1 MHGVVV
7 NGYIPPAAM
16 KNRELVLGM
25 CELRY
30 LRAGGMGD
38 TCTPMSKA
46 EKEKVGNLS
55 WRLRS
60 CKPLSRACL
69 LDPCT
74 FFADSALD
82 PKRVL

>member
-1 MHGVVV
+1 
-7 NGYIPPAAM
+7 M
-16 KNRELVLGM
+16 KNRETVPGM

-46 EKEKVGNLS
+46 EKEKIGNLS

-60 CKPLSRACL
+60 CKPWVALAFWN
-69 LDPCT
+69 PCT
-74 FFADSALD
+74 FIADSALN
-82 PKRVL
+82 PKRISKVISNLTM